1 MLEEERV
8 KVASFPNFDKKRR
21 LETTSRSS
29 LGMEKG
35 GETKKTFQGGRVIHQ
50 KRGNWRGKERLG
62 KRKLFVWTNIL
73 ENIRIP
79 KLSKRE
85 NE

>member
-21 LETTSRSS
+21 LKTPSRSS

-35 GETKKTFQGGRVIHQ
+35 GETKKTFQGGRVIPEKGEPEE
-50 KRGNWRGKERLG
+50 KRAFGKEKTICLDKYTG
-62 KRKLFVWTNIL
+62 KHTN
-73 ENIRIP
+73 
-79 KLSKRE
+79 SKVE
-85 NE
+85 